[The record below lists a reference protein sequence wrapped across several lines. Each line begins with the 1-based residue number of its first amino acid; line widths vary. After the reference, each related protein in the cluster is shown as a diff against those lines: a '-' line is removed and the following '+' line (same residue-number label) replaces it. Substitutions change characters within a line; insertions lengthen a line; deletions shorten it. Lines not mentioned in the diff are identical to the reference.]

1 MSSYKS
7 EKKRECIRAPPSL
20 VAHAVGYE
28 TVVGTHN
35 TVYIR
40 HMWHALLC
48 SPGTVNV
55 GAYNTVC
62 TLTLLE
68 GCIVLV

>member
-1 MSSYKS
+1 MLS
-7 EKKRECIRAPPSL
+7 SL

-35 TVYIR
+35 IIYVR
-40 HMWHALLC
+40 RMWQALPC
-48 SPGTVNV
+48 SPGMAKV

-62 TLTLLE
+62 TLTRLE
-68 GCIVLV
+68 GCIVPIWHGLVASS